1 MSEVHE
7 AGTASAADGRT
18 PLVVALDRAGTGM
31 LPLVGGK
38 AVNLGV
44 MTAAGLRVPD
54 GVCVTTEAYR
64 QVTREARFA
73 VLAEKLSAVP
83 PGDTV
88 ALSELAGEIR
98 DAVLGAPV
106 PRAVTEALT
115 AAYRG
120 LGSDVPVAVRSSATA
135 EDLPSASF
143 AGQQDTYLNVVGE
156 DAVLDAV
163 RHCWASLWTDRAVA
177 YRATNGIDNR
187 SVRLAV
193 VVQRMAG
200 ARAAGVMFTADP
212 VSGRRHWVTVD
223 AAPGLG
229 EAVVSGAVNPDH
241 FVVDTTE
248 DRVVERRLGDK
259 RLAVRPLSGGGTEHV
274 EPTDP
279 DTAAHACL
287 DTGEL
292 RRLVALGRDVER
304 LFGGPQDVE
313 WTLDTEGRFW
323 LTQSRPVTT
332 LYPLPVTNA
341 RGDEEIRAYFC
352 YSMVWQGIQGPVTP
366 VGLSALRLVASGMAR
381 LAGLRVPDPYDGP
394 AAYAESGGRMFL
406 DITTAVRG
414 AGGRTALPSLL
425 KMVDHQTAELVGE
438 LFDDPRF
445 AVTDP
450 SRAGLVRRLGRIALR
465 AGVPLRVAEAVIRPA
480 AARDR
485 AARVGARQAER
496 FVLPETA
503 GAGQRLDTVRRI
515 LLEGIPALF
524 PRMVPIPAVGG
535 AALGIA
541 LKRLGEEVTEEE
553 GLALLRGLPH
563 NVTTEMDLELWRL
576 AVRIREEPGTVRLL
590 GDHSHDELLRSYR
603 EGTLPSA
610 LQRGLTAF
618 LDRFGHRAVAEIDL
632 GAPRWAD
639 APQHLFGVLA
649 GYLSSPAGAASPE
662 SQFADG
668 AKQAERTA
676 GELVARARAH
686 GRLSAAVVGFGI
698 RRARQLLGLRE
709 ITKFYSVLLVAR
721 ARRELLLVGEHLVAA
736 GRLDAVEDVCFLD
749 LREVGEALAGTVVRD
764 RIERR
769 REEYVREG
777 RRRHVPR
784 MLLSD
789 GTEPALAAGEDG
801 TLRGAPASPGSVTG
815 PVRLVYDPV
824 GVSLRPGEILVAPS
838 TDPGWTPLFL
848 TAGGV
853 VLETGGV
860 NSHGA
865 VVAREYGIP
874 AVVGVPG
881 VLSALSEGQTVTV
894 NGTAGSVSAEERQS
908 PEPVA
913 PGGSAASAVP
923 AGRTAEGRGRDV

>member
-7 AGTASAADGRT
+7 ADIASPADGRA
-18 PLVVALDRAGTGM
+18 PLVIALDRTGAGM

-44 MTAAGLRVPD
+44 MTAAGMQVPD

-64 QVTREARFA
+64 QVTEEARFA

-83 PGDTV
+83 AGDTV
-88 ALSELAGEIR
+88 ALAELAEQIR
-98 DAVLGAPV
+98 DAVLSAPV
-106 PRAVTEALT
+106 PEAVTEALT
-115 AAYRG
+115 AAYHG

-241 FVVDTTE
+241 FVMDTAE
-248 DRVVERRLGDK
+248 DRMVERRLGDK
-259 RLAVRPLSGGGTEHV
+259 RLAVRPLPGGGTEHV
-274 EPTDP
+274 EPADP
-279 DTAAHACL
+279 HLAAAACL
-287 DTGEL
+287 EADEL
-292 RRLVALGRDVER
+292 RRLVALGREVER
-304 LFGGPQDVE
+304 LFGSPQDVE
-313 WTLDTEGRFW
+313 WTLDADGLIW

-341 RGDEEIRAYFC
+341 RGEEEIRAYFC

-366 VGLSALRLVASGMAR
+366 LGLSALRLVSSGMAR
-381 LAGLRVPDPYDGP
+381 LAGLPVADPYAGP
-394 AAYAESGGRMFL
+394 TAYAESGSRMFL

-414 AGGRTALPSLL
+414 AAGRTALPGLL
-425 KMVDHQTAELVGE
+425 KMVDDQTAKLVGE

-445 AVTDP
+445 ALT
-450 SRAGLVRRLGRIALR
+450 STSKAGLARRLVRIALR
-465 AGVPLRVAEAVIRPA
+465 AGVPLRVLEAVIRPA

-485 AARVGARQAER
+485 VARVGARQSQR
-496 FVLPETA
+496 FALPDTV
-503 GAGQRLDTVRRI
+503 GPQQRLNAVRRI

-541 LKRLGEEVTEEE
+541 LKQLGDEVSEEE
-553 GLALLRGLPH
+553 GLGLLRGLPH
-563 NVTTEMDLELWRL
+563 NVTTEMDLALWQL
-576 AVRIREEPGTVRLL
+576 ASRIREDPEVARLMQ
-590 GDHSHDELLRSYR
+590 DSSPDELLRSYR
-603 EGTLPSA
+603 EHVLPTVA
-610 LQRGLTAF
+610 QQGLTAF
-618 LDRFGHRAVAEIDL
+618 LDRFGHRAVAEVDV
-632 GAPRWAD
+632 GAPRWID
-639 APQHLFGVLA
+639 APTHLFSVLA
-649 GYLSSPAGAASPE
+649 GYLSLPEDASSPE

-668 AKQAERTA
+668 AESAERTA
-676 GELVARARAH
+676 RELVGRARKR
-686 GRLSAAVVGFGI
+686 GRLPAAVVRIGI

-709 ITKFYSVLLVAR
+709 VTKFYCVLLVAQ
-721 ARRELLLVGEHLVAA
+721 ARRELLLVGEKLAAA
-736 GRLDAVEDVCFLD
+736 GQLDTAEDVCFLE
-749 LREVGEALAGTVVRD
+749 LREIEEALAGTGVRD
-764 RIERR
+764 RIARR

-789 GTEPALAAGEDG
+789 GTEPTLVGASDG
-801 TLRGAPASPGSVTG
+801 TLRGAPASTGSVTG
-815 PVRLVYDPV
+815 PARVVFDPI
-824 GVSLRPGEILVAPS
+824 GVSLQPGEILVAPS

-848 TAGGV
+848 MAGGV

-881 VLSALSEGQTVTV
+881 ALSALSDGQTLTV
-894 NGTAGSVSAEERQS
+894 NGTLGTVSVESVELAESAVSIESAVSAGETADER
-908 PEPVA
+908 E
-913 PGGSAASAVP
+913 
-923 AGRTAEGRGRDV
+923 RDV